1 MPKRQ
6 PQSSAVG
13 SFASLPEET
22 KEQLLAE
29 FAEQSLLGANGFEH
43 FLSWYWPLWARENQ
57 LPPEG
62 EWTYWLILAGRGFGK
77 TRSGAEWIR
86 ESATSGRFKH
96 VNLIGATADDARD
109 IMVEGES
116 GILAICPPWQRPEY
130 LPTKRRLDWP
140 NGCRT
145 LIFTADEPER
155 LRGKQ
160 HQRLW
165 ADELASWRYQEAW
178 DQAMLGLRLGPDPR
192 ACITTTPKPRPILRE
207 LLDRDRLVMTRG
219 TTYEN
224 RENLADQFYEEIIR
238 KYEGTRLGQQELN
251 AELLLDEGLAYRVRT
266 GVHVIPPFFI
276 PGHWDRFEAMD
287 YGRNHP
293 TAWPV
298 FACDYDGNILVFDM
312 YYSPGLVSEHSAA
325 IHACRKRW
333 YPPGEAHVCYGPPDI
348 RSRYGFID
356 PSGREISVETE
367 FADRGISFAT
377 AQTDRRAGYMR
388 VEEALR
394 EREERLFPDWHP
406 LSGQPGAPQLYIF
419 DLDSTQPLIEQ
430 LREAPLEDPSSPLS
444 RFPGE
449 AVEQLWESDHGHAHA
464 ALRYGLMSRPGPSP
478 GLPDKPL
485 DDERAEA
492 LRQSFLRERA
502 EEEEIDDV
510 EFEYFTAWDL

>member
-1 MPKRQ
+1 M
-6 PQSSAVG
+6 
-13 SFASLPEET
+13 LPEQT
-22 KEQLLAE
+22 KLELIEEARSRSQLGE
-29 FAEQSLLGANGFEH
+29 GFET
-43 FLSWYWPLWARENQ
+43 FLSFYWPLWARENQ
-57 LPPEG
+57 LPPGG

-77 TRSGAEWIR
+77 TRAGAEWVR
-86 ESATSGRFKH
+86 DSATSGRFKH

-116 GILAICPPWQRPEY
+116 GILNICPPWQRPEY

-140 NGCRT
+140 NGCKT

-207 LLDRDRLVMTRG
+207 LLDRPSLVTTKG

-224 RENLADQFYEEIIR
+224 RDNLAPQFYEEIIR
-238 KYEGTRLGQQELN
+238 KYEGTRLGQQELE
-251 AELLLDEGLAYRVRT
+251 AELLLDEGLAYRLRKDI
-266 GVHVIPPFFI
+266 HVVPPFFV
-276 PGHWDRFEAMD
+276 PEHWERFESMD

-298 FACDYDGNILVFDM
+298 YAVDHDSNVVIFDM
-312 YYSPGLVSEHSAA
+312 YYSPGLVTEHVAA
-325 IHACRKRW
+325 IKAHRRRW
-333 YPPGEAHVCYGPPDI
+333 YGQQTMPVCYGPPDI

-356 PSGREISVETE
+356 PRGKEISVETE
-367 FADRGISFAT
+367 FAEYGISFAT
-377 AQTDRRAGYMR
+377 AQTDRRAGYLR
-388 VEEALR
+388 IEEMLR
-394 EREERLFPDWHP
+394 EREERIFPEWHP
-406 LSGQPGAPQLYIF
+406 RSGEKGSPQLFVF
-419 DLDSTQPLIEQ
+419 DIDALEPMIEQ
-430 LREAPLEDPSSPLS
+430 IRDAPLEDPSSPIS

-449 AVEQLWESDHGHAHA
+449 AVEQQWESEHGHAHA
-464 ALRYGLMSRPGPSP
+464 ALRYGLMSRPGPTP
-478 GLPDKPL
+478 VEIDLVL

-492 LRQSFLRERA
+492 LRQSFLREKR
-502 EEEEIDDV
+502 EEEERDE
-510 EFEYFTAWDL
+510 EFDYWPVWSE